1 MVEEGDVKQ
10 LLGQLGVCA
19 NYKGYHY
26 TAAAVTRI
34 SEDMHE
40 LESLSKGLY
49 FEVAQIYHTTVACVE
64 RDIRT
69 VSRRVAHSSNEDVL
83 RNLFGFVPHEKVD
96 NASMLSAIFVYLHS
110 KRACRKIW
118 YSRAGYMHPSC
129 PAV

>member
-40 LESLSKGLY
+40 LESLSKGL
-49 FEVAQIYHTTVACVE
+49 
-64 RDIRT
+64 
-69 VSRRVAHSSNEDVL
+69 
-83 RNLFGFVPHEKVD
+83 
-96 NASMLSAIFVYLHS
+96 
-110 KRACRKIW
+110 
-118 YSRAGYMHPSC
+118 
-129 PAV
+129 